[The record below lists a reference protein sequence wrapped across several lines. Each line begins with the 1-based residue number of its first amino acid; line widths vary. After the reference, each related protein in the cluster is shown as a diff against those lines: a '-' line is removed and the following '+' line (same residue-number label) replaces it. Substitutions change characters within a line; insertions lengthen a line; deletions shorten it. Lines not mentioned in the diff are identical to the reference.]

1 MSIFRVHKDE
11 TDVIQKATVGLIS
24 LFPFQSKGGKQKI
37 SLSLTLKQVNLCYGI
52 CCSIFLKLI
61 FFFLYLQIPYK
72 IKTILNISHLG
83 VE

>member
-37 SLSLTLKQVNLCYGI
+37 SLSLTLKQVNLCYAI

-61 FFFLYLQIPYK
+61 FFSYLQIPNK
-72 IKTILNISHLG
+72 IKTGFNISHLG